1 MLENK
6 LGLTSSAELARE
18 EERISKKKAAMLFE
32 NHILDNLESGK
43 FSTLQTI
50 HKYLFDEIYDF
61 AGKLRSVNIAKGN
74 FRFANSLYLD
84 AVLSAVEKMP
94 ENTFEEIIAKYVE
107 MNVAHPFME
116 GNGRSTR
123 IWLDMILK
131 KRLGKVTDWAKID
144 KVQYLQAMERS
155 TVNDLELRFLIQQNL
170 TDKVNDRDVIFKG
183 IEQSYYYE
191 GYEK

>member
-1 MLENK
+1 MTTREIDRESFEKAKQLFVSGEIDRIEVGTVK
-6 LGLTSSAELARE
+6 GLQA
-18 EERISKKKAAMLFE
+18 
-32 NHILDNLESGK
+32 
-43 FSTLQTI
+43 I
-50 HKYLFDEIYDF
+50 HKFLFYGLYDF
-61 AGKLRSVNIAKGN
+61 AGKIRTLNIAKGN

-94 ENTFEEIIAKYVE
+94 ENTFEKIIAKYVE

-155 TVNDLELRFLIQQNL
+155 TVNDLALRFLIQPNL
-170 TDKVNDRDVIFKG
+170 TDKVDDREVIFKG

>member
-1 MLENK
+1 MQ
-6 LGLTSSAELARE
+6 A
-18 EERISKKKAAMLFE
+18 
-32 NHILDNLESGK
+32 
-43 FSTLQTI
+43 I
-50 HKYLFDEIYDF
+50 HKALFDGLYDF
-61 AGKLRSVNIAKGN
+61 AGKIRTLNIAKGN

-84 AVLSAVEKMP
+84 AVLLAVEKMP

-170 TDKVNDRDVIFKG
+170 TDKVND
-183 IEQSYYYE
+183 
-191 GYEK
+191 EK